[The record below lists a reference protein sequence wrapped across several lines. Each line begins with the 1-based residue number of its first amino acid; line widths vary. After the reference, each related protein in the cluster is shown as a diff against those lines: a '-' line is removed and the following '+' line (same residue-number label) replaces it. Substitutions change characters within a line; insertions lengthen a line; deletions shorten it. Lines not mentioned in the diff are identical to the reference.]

1 VLRNDVLH
9 GQRLAGDLQVA
20 GRLPVGRRKK
30 STPSNVGAVV
40 RRGDAVDGFEARR
53 SRAGATPSL
62 CKGWG
67 VGDDGGV
74 MRRSAHPLGRLLL
87 DTGVITQVQLDEV
100 LVWQRT
106 DRRRLGEL
114 LVERG
119 LVNPLE
125 LAQLLSHQ
133 LSCPW
138 ISLAQ
143 LDIDPE
149 VLAMLPDEL
158 AMDHGVIPV
167 YRRHSKGQ
175 HVLYIATDD
184 PTDDVALAEC
194 SAAARMPVRPMV
206 AISGEVRSALTRL
219 YGMDEPAPGRR
230 PAAPAAPK
238 LRPAPSPRAAA
249 PAADVVELAP
259 DPAAKR
265 APTILVLNAPEK
277 FLAECRVA
285 VASLGATLVDGSIVR
300 AGDLVTEHRPCAI
313 VVTDDVY
320 AFDRSGLNRLA
331 LDNDAH
337 LVVWS
342 EEVDSRQ
349 LEPLLAG
356 AIDRWGRSS
365 YEKGAIIDGR
375 YELLRDLGAPSTG
388 GPARWE
394 VRNARTARRS
404 VLLLAVRAEGEE
416 HVTAVRN
423 EQKALA
429 RVVHPGAIEL
439 RDAGTT
445 ELGDPYVVVEQ
456 LEGRSLDG
464 LVAAKAKLP
473 RDEVCALIVQVADV
487 LAAAHAA
494 GVVHRNVVAE
504 NIVVTRDGY
513 GLEQVKLV
521 GWGRATVSDP
531 TTVAPREDLIALAA
545 CAFEALTGR
554 TPNRGAIAGGEVP
567 ETLLP
572 LLSRA
577 LTGEETALASA
588 RDLAVAFRRASSHGR
603 ERTQL
608 LEASPE
614 SRAATD
620 DAEAGAPTQPSPE
633 QRRWARA
640 PYRTPVRIEV
650 PGIGA
655 IDGRSEDISGGGLLV
670 VSRAGL
676 KAGTEVTVR
685 FALPLDGRIVAEPA
699 VIKWLRTAR
708 PGESAL
714 CAIGVEL
721 TAVSAE
727 ALRQIERY
735 ASLMGDGSEAS
746 FAK

>member
-1 VLRNDVLH
+1 MMLR
-9 GQRLAGDLQVA
+9 
-20 GRLPVGRRKK
+20 P
-30 STPSNVGAVV
+30 
-40 RRGDAVDGFEARR
+40 
-53 SRAGATPSL
+53 
-62 CKGWG
+62 
-67 VGDDGGV
+67 
-74 MRRSAHPLGRLLL
+74 MRRTVHPLGRLLL

-100 LVWQRT
+100 LVHQRT

-143 LDIDPE
+143 LDIDPA
-149 VLAMLPDEL
+149 VLALVPEEL
-158 AMDHGVIPV
+158 AIDHGLVPV
-167 YRRHSKGQ
+167 HLRIAKGLKI
-175 HVLYIATDD
+175 LYVATDD

-194 SAAARMPVRPMV
+194 AAVAGVPVRPMV
-206 AISGEVRSALTRL
+206 AIAGEVRAALTRL
-219 YGMDEPAPGRR
+219 YGPIDHAPVR
-230 PAAPAAPK
+230 PGK
-238 LRPAPSPRAAA
+238 APSA
-249 PAADVVELAP
+249 PSAPPAERPKPPPLPESRKTVELPISIAPDDVVELAADIP
-259 DPAAKR
+259 PKR
-265 APTILVLNAPEK
+265 APTVLVLNAPDA
-277 FLAECRVA
+277 FLAQCRTA
-285 VASLGATLVDGSIVR
+285 VAALRATLVDGGIVR
-300 AGDLVTEHRPCAI
+300 AGELVAEHRPCAI

-342 EEVDSRQ
+342 EEVDGHQ

-365 YEKGAIIDGR
+365 YEKGAIVDGR
-375 YELLRDLGAPSTG
+375 YELLRDLGGETSTSG
-388 GPARWE
+388 ASHWE
-394 VRNARTARRS
+394 VRNVRTARRS
-404 VLLLAVRAEGEE
+404 RLVLAVRAEGEE
-416 HVTAVRN
+416 NVDAIRN

-429 RVVHPGAIEL
+429 RLTHPGALEL

-445 ELGDPYVVVEQ
+445 ELGDPYVVLEQ

-464 LVAAKAKLP
+464 LVAAKEKLP
-473 RDEVCALIVQVADV
+473 AAGVCAVVVQIADV

-494 GVVHRNVVAE
+494 GVVHRHVVAE
-504 NIVVTRDGY
+504 NIVIARDGY

-521 GWGRATVSDP
+521 GWGRAAAGDKSV
-531 TTVAPREDLIALAA
+531 VAPREDLAALGR

-554 TPNRGAIAGGEVP
+554 APKEAEEPAADVP
-567 ETLLP
+567 EALRP
-572 LLSRA
+572 LFLRA
-577 LTGEETALASA
+577 LANDDQAFASA
-588 RDLAVAFRRASSHGR
+588 KELGAAFQAASPSAR

-614 SRAATD
+614 LRAAP
-620 DAEAGAPTQPSPE
+620 EGRPAPAASND

-655 IDGRSEDISGGGLLV
+655 VDGRSEDVSGGGLLV

-685 FALPLDGRIVAEPA
+685 FALPLDGRVVAEFA
-699 VIKWLRTAR
+699 IIKWLRATR
-708 PGESAL
+708 SEEGKGLS
-714 CAIGVEL
+714 AIGVEF
-721 TAVSAE
+721 TSISAE

-735 ASLMGDGSEAS
+735 ASLMGDGSEAT

>member
-1 VLRNDVLH
+1 
-9 GQRLAGDLQVA
+9 
-20 GRLPVGRRKK
+20 
-30 STPSNVGAVV
+30 
-40 RRGDAVDGFEARR
+40 
-53 SRAGATPSL
+53 
-62 CKGWG
+62 
-67 VGDDGGV
+67 
-74 MRRSAHPLGRLLL
+74 MRRTAPPLGRLLL
-87 DTGVITQVQLDEV
+87 ATGVVTQVQLDEV
-100 LVWQRT
+100 LVLQRT

-119 LVNPLE
+119 LVHPLE

-143 LDIDPE
+143 LEIDPT
-149 VLAMLPDEL
+149 VLALVPADL
-158 AMDHGVIPV
+158 AVVFSVVPV
-167 YRRHSKGQ
+167 HLRVTKGQ
-175 HVLYIATDD
+175 QVLYVATDD

-194 SAAARMPVRPMV
+194 AAAAGIPVRPMV
-206 AISGEVRSALTRL
+206 AIAGEIRAALARL
-219 YGMDEPAPGRR
+219 YGVPMPTPAARREATPAPR
-230 PAAPAAPK
+230 P
-238 LRPAPSPRAAA
+238 RPPPLPEPRKTVELPISISPD
-249 PAADVVELAP
+249 DVVELAT
-259 DPAAKR
+259 DPTPKR
-265 APTILVLNAPEK
+265 APTVLVLNAPDG
-277 FLAECRVA
+277 FLAQCKAA
-285 VASLGATLVDGSIVR
+285 VVSLGATMIDGGIVR
-300 AGDLVTEHRPCAI
+300 AGELVAEHRPCAI

-342 EEVDSRQ
+342 EEVDGHQ

-365 YEKGAIIDGR
+365 YEKGAIVDGR
-375 YELLRDLGAPSTG
+375 YELLRDLGGETSTSG
-388 GPARWE
+388 ASHWE
-394 VRNARTARRS
+394 VRNVRTARRS
-404 VLLLAVRAEGEE
+404 RLVLAVRADGEE
-416 HVTAVRN
+416 NVNAIRN

-429 RVVHPGAIEL
+429 RISHPGAHEL

-445 ELGDPYVVVEQ
+445 ELGDPYVVLEQ

-464 LVAAKAKLP
+464 LVAAKAKLGP
-473 RDEVCALIVQVADV
+473 DDVCAVVVQVADV

-494 GVVHRNVVAE
+494 GVVHRHVVAE
-504 NIVVTRDGY
+504 NIVIARDGY

-521 GWGRATVSDP
+521 GWGRASSGDKTV
-531 TTVAPREDLIALAA
+531 VAPREDLGALAR

-554 TPNRGAIAGGEVP
+554 SAKVA
-567 ETLLP
+567 
-572 LLSRA
+572 
-577 LTGEETALASA
+577 EETATDVPEPLRALVLRALAEGESGFASA
-588 RDLAVAFRRASSHGR
+588 KELGAAFQTGSPRAR

-614 SRAATD
+614 LRAA
-620 DAEAGAPTQPSPE
+620 PE
-633 QRRWARA
+633 GRPAAQTSADQRRWARA

-655 IDGRSEDISGGGLLV
+655 VDGRSEDVSGGGLLV

-685 FALPLDGRIVAEPA
+685 FALPLDGRVVAEFA
-699 VIKWLRTAR
+699 IIKWLRATR
-708 PGESAL
+708 SEEGKGLS
-714 CAIGVEL
+714 AIGVEF
-721 TAVSAE
+721 TSISAE

-735 ASLMGDGSEAS
+735 ASLMGDGSEAT